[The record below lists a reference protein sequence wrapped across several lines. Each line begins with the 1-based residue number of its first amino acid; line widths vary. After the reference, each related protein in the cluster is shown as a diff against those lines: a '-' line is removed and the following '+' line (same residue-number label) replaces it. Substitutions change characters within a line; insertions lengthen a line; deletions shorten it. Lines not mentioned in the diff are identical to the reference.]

1 VCRSYIL
8 ADRAQEHALGQG
20 LVDGVLGLTPQPMPS
35 TSSRSTIAA
44 IPAPGASSPDA
55 QLLHSQLGRPSP
67 EEEFTSGTSSSSHSM
82 AIQVTVKSK
91 HKRKWTPAET
101 TALREGIT
109 LHGIGSWTA
118 IAGDQRFGPRMSER
132 RPSDL
137 KDRWAT
143 MQRQDKRRR
152 Y

>member
-35 TSSRSTIAA
+35 TASRSTTAA
-44 IPAPGASSPDA
+44 MPAPGASSPRA
-55 QLLHSQLGRPSP
+55 QLQSQLGRPFP
-67 EEEFTSGTSSSSHSM
+67 EKELSSDTSSSSHSM
-82 AIQVTVKSK
+82 AIQVAGKSK

-118 IAGDQRFGPRMSER
+118 IAGDQRFGLRMSER

-137 KDRWAT
+137 KDRWVT
-143 MQRQDKRRR
+143 MQRQEKRRR